1 MILKVKYEFPI
12 EENRLRYVLDF
23 IENHSANDNQLKF
36 AISREDI
43 GDLVLEY
50 GKNRGEGFYM
60 PLDGYLFCK
69 GFPEKNRM
77 VAQPFVL
84 GDSVLYGVS
93 KVNSGENREFFTNRQ
108 FGFDLFETIFF
119 HLSRIEEIWQE
130 NSPGYTWEKYNEHDF
145 LLIREN
151 LNEIPVVDQ
160 LIIAFLQV
168 LGLEVKQKTS
178 DFTMTHDIDK
188 VYKYHHL
195 LDGVKAALWPVFFR
209 RSLLE
214 GYKNAIYYFRVLNG
228 TIKDPYNSFK
238 FLLRKEKFWKE
249 KIIFFMAGG
258 KSHYDL
264 FDKYYEKYFP
274 EILNKSRLE
283 GYSIGIHPSFNTAE
297 DQKML
302 NSELN
307 YLSIKAEQS
316 IEFSRQHWLRFFHR
330 STPAI
335 LERADIQ
342 IDHTLGYRRHIGFR
356 CGTGYA
362 YPLYYFQEERA
373 YRFLCQP
380 LIIMDSSMLHFV
392 KDDIGKLSRLLVE
405 FLFRNRYN
413 TCISMNFH
421 NSTFDYTFKDRRYM
435 VQIYEDMVNLLQSF
449 ADGDHNILI

>member
-36 AISREDI
+36 VISREDV

-50 GKNRGEGFYM
+50 GRIPGQGLYM

-69 GFPEKNRM
+69 GFPEKSRM

-84 GDSVLYGVS
+84 GDAIVYSVS
-93 KVNSGENREFFTNRQ
+93 KVNSGEKQEFFANRQ

-151 LNEIPVVDQ
+151 LNEVPVVDQ

-178 DFTMTHDIDK
+178 EFTITHDIDK
-188 VYKYHHL
+188 IYKYHHL
-195 LDGVKAALWPVFFR
+195 LDGVKAVLWPVFFR
-209 RSLLE
+209 KSLLE
-214 GYKNAIYYFRVLNG
+214 GYKNAIYYFRVLAG
-228 TIKDPYNSFK
+228 KIKDPYNSYK

-258 KSHYDL
+258 KSNYDL
-264 FDKYYEKYFP
+264 FDKYYEKHFP
-274 EILNKSRLE
+274 AILNKSRLE

-297 DQKML
+297 DQEML

-316 IEFSRQHWLRFFHR
+316 IGFSRQHWLRFFHR

-362 YPLYYFQEERA
+362 YPLYHFQEERA

-392 KDDIGKLSRLLVE
+392 EDDLVRLSRLLVE

-435 VQIYEDMVNLLQSF
+435 VQIYEDMANLLQSF